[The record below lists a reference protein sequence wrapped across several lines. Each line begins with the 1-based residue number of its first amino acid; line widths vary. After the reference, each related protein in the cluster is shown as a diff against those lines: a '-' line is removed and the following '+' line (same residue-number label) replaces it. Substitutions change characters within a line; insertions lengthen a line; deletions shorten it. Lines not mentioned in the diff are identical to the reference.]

1 MAHPLNRPEIDR
13 VTRTVVEGYAVLQPR
28 VGVTIPEAHRSLFS
42 RLLAGD
48 AGIDP
53 YTRQTSD
60 VYHDVFGQGSFIGK
74 GIYDVEAFESA
85 WKAVFPKTAC

>member
-1 MAHPLNRPEIDR
+1 M
-13 VTRTVVEGYAVLQPR
+13 VVEGYAVLQPR
-28 VGVTIPEAHRSLFS
+28 VTTTMSEAHRSRFS

-60 VYHDVFGQGSFIGK
+60 VYQDVFGQGSFIGK
-74 GIYDVEAFESA
+74 GIYDVAAFETA
-85 WKAVFPKTAC
+85 WKADFPTTAC